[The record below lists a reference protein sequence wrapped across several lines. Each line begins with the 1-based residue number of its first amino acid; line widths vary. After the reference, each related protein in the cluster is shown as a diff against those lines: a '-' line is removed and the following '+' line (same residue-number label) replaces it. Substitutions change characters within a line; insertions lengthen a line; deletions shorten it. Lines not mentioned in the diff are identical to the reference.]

1 MISFCFPRVSTA
13 ARVDLLKYELLSG
26 ALIYTAVFLLCESAT
41 APKNRLAR
49 AVYGVLTGFLTMMFR
64 YYGSYELGVCF
75 ALLLSN
81 AFSGYLDRVCSKI
94 TFGRRAKPV

>member
-1 MISFCFPRVSTA
+1 MYKRQ
-13 ARVDLLKYELLSG
+13 
-26 ALIYTAVFLLCESAT
+26 VFLLCESAT

-49 AVYGVLTGFLTMMFR
+49 VVYGVLTGFLTMMFR

>member
-1 MISFCFPRVSTA
+1 
-13 ARVDLLKYELLSG
+13 
-26 ALIYTAVFLLCESAT
+26 
-41 APKNRLAR
+41 
-49 AVYGVLTGFLTMMFR
+49 MMFR